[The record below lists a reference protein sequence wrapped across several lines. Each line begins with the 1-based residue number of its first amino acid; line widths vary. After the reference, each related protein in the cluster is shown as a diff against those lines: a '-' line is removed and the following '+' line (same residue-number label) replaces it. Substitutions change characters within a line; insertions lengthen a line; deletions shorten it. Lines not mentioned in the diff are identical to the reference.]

1 MATIAPVNF
10 ANVVVS
16 CRFDGVNGS
25 AAFVDESTHKRKGVG
40 YNLAQQTDNRSRY
53 QSTSLL
59 CSAPSYVGFAADLLF
74 DPASSTTWTL
84 QATAYRTEIG
94 ADTTIASTIKQNQ
107 ITGTWYGW
115 RLMIV
120 GYEPGPTGYG
130 PVVFEL
136 YEDTNSPTLTLS
148 APSPWL
154 NNSWGDVLVQRSG
167 STWSLFFEG
176 ARVAMASYSTVVS
189 ARAGMLYVAATQ
201 LAIGNPDGQDHMRG
215 NIEQFRI
222 TAEALATG
230 TSYDIGPLSPSLA
243 TELQRYLSSQRTGV
257 AGIDCLE
264 LSHPDW
270 PDVYRVTTMPGGCVT
285 PDSKTWI
292 YVPMAVKPPATSDD
306 LSWRTGVT
314 LQDLNEDGV
323 SNGLIGAVSELVDL
337 IPADSEVAVSCTAY
351 GYLLMDDNTITGP
364 TAGPYALTVT
374 ELTFTEQGVTFTAEP
389 EQTNKLPCGERVTLT
404 RFPQARQ
411 FTS

>member
-1 MATIAPVNF
+1 MTQIAPVNF
-10 ANVVVS
+10 SSVVLSV
-16 CRFDGVNGS
+16 RFDGPNGS
-25 AAFVDESTHKRKGVG
+25 SAFVDESDSAYRGVA
-40 YNLAQQTDNRSRY
+40 YDFAQQTDNRSRY
-53 QSTSLL
+53 QATSLL
-59 CSAPSYVGFAADLLF
+59 CSGLSYVAFQADIGYDPISSAA
-74 DPASSTTWTL
+74 WTL

-94 ADTTIASTIKQNQ
+94 ADTTIASTIKQNG
-107 ITGTWYGW
+107 ITGTWNGW
-115 RLMIV
+115 RLMII

-136 YEDTNSPTLTLS
+136 YEDTTTPTLTLA

-154 NNSWGDVLVQRSG
+154 NNSWGDVLVQRNG
-167 STWSLFFEG
+167 SSWSLFFDG
-176 ARVAMASYSTVVS
+176 VRVASATYSPAIS
-189 ARAGMLYVAATQ
+189 ARSQLIHIAATQ
-201 LAIGNPDGQDHMRG
+201 LGIGDPDGQDHMRG

-222 TAEALATG
+222 TAEALVSGA
-230 TSYDIGPLSPSLA
+230 SYDLGPLSPSRTSMLH
-243 TELQRYLSSQRTGV
+243 RYLSSQRTGV

-270 PDVYRVTTMPGGCVT
+270 PSVYRVTTMPGGCST
-285 PDSKTWI
+285 PDGKTWA

-314 LQDLNEDGV
+314 LQDLNGDGV
-323 SNGLIGAVSELVDL
+323 SNGLIGAVSGLVDL
-337 IPADSEVAVSCTAY
+337 IPADSEVPVACTAY

-374 ELTFTEQGVTFTAEP
+374 ELTFSEQGVTFTAEP